1 MVVNVLENLPS
12 SNVQQRKY
20 YSLLGQNIPNPASQM
35 VFIPFENL
43 ISYGSDQLTLR
54 VTDALGRIMV
64 NMPVKSS
71 ENGVQLEI
79 GQWAAGTYFYQLI
92 GNKGNSETL
101 QMLISK

>member
-1 MVVNVLENLPS
+1 
-12 SNVQQRKY
+12 
-20 YSLLGQNIPNPASQM
+20 
-35 VFIPFENL
+35 
-43 ISYGSDQLTLR
+43 
-54 VTDALGRIMV
+54 MV